1 MKNTI
6 LVLLGFAVAGAVG
19 AYFAKKEVEKIIKI
33 LDDFDS
39 SF

>member
-6 LVLLGFAVAGAVG
+6 LILLGFAVAGAVG
-19 AYFAKKEVEKIIKI
+19 AYFAKREVDKMIQM